1 MALFSKKESELTR
14 LLVFRFSAMGD
25 VAMTVPVIHSLASQN
40 SNIRITV
47 VTRKRFTPMYEWMP
61 ANVNVMGID
70 LDDYSGITG
79 LTKLYTELKKHNF
92 NAVADLHDV
101 IRTKYLRFCFR
112 LAGVKVGV
120 IDKGRHDKK
129 ALIGNSTSAKALPL
143 MTERYADVFRKLLNI
158 DFKVDYNGR
167 RAVMERFVLQS
178 SLSEI
183 RKFTGTKAE
192 GEKWVGIAP
201 FAAHA
206 QKVYP
211 LNKMRL
217 VANLL
222 LEKGYK
228 VFLFGAGKEESAELK
243 TWECDGIKS
252 TCGKL
257 NGLRD
262 ELLLMTQL
270 DLMISM
276 DSANMHMAAMVG
288 TKTLSIWGATHPKAG
303 FTAYGQG
310 TDNIIDIEMPCR
322 PCSIYGNKPCQFGDL
337 RCMNQI
343 EAKAIVDRVKEI
355 TAPAN

>member
-1 MALFSKKESELTR
+1 MFFSKKESELTR
-14 LLVFRFSAMGD
+14 LLVMRFSAMGD
-25 VAMTVPVIHSLASQN
+25 VAMTVPVIYSLASQN

-47 VTRKRFTPMYEWMP
+47 VTRKRFAPMFEWMP
-61 ANVNVMGID
+61 ANVSVIGIN
-70 LDDYSGITG
+70 LDDYKGLTG
-79 LTKLYTELKKHNF
+79 LTKLYSELKKNNF

-101 IRTKYLRFCFR
+101 LRTKYIRFCFR
-112 LAGVKVGV
+112 MSGVKVGV
-120 IDKGRHDKK
+120 IDKGRKDKK
-129 ALIGNSTSAKALPL
+129 SLIGHSMDAKALPL

-158 DFKVDYNGR
+158 KFDVDYNGH

-178 SLSEI
+178 SLVEI

-211 LNKMRL
+211 LDKMRH
-217 VANLL
+217 AAQLL

-228 VFLFGAGKEESAELK
+228 VFLFGAGKEESEELR

-310 TDNIIDIEMPCR
+310 TENIIDVELPCR

-343 EAKAIVDRVKEI
+343 ESKTIAERVHKI
-355 TAPAN
+355 MSNL

>member
-1 MALFSKKESELTR
+1 MGLFSKKESELTR
-14 LLVFRFSAMGD
+14 LLVMRFSAMGD

-40 SNIRITV
+40 RNIRITV
-47 VTRKRFTPMYEWMP
+47 VTRKRFTPMFEWMP
-61 ANVNVMGID
+61 ANVSVIGID
-70 LDDYSGITG
+70 LNAYNGITG
-79 LTKLYTELKKHNF
+79 LTKLYTELKKNNF

-101 IRTKYLRFCFR
+101 LRTKYIRTCFR
-112 LAGVKVGV
+112 LSGVKVGV
-120 IDKGRHDKK
+120 IDKGRKDKK
-129 ALIGNSTSAKALPL
+129 SLIGHGMDTNALPL
-143 MTERYADVFRKLLNI
+143 MTERYADVFRKLLKI
-158 DFKVDYNGR
+158 KFDVDYNGHK
-167 RAVMERFVLQS
+167 AVMERFVLQS
-178 SLSEI
+178 SLLDI
-183 RKFTGTKAE
+183 RKFTGTKAS

-211 LNKMRL
+211 LNKMRHT
-217 VANLL
+217 AQLL

-228 VFLFGAGKEESAELK
+228 VFLFGAGKEESEELK

-288 TKTLSIWGATHPKAG
+288 TDTLSIWGATHPKAG
-303 FTAYGQG
+303 FTPYAQG
-310 TDNIIDIEMPCR
+310 DENVVQVELPCR
-322 PCSIYGNKPCQFGDL
+322 PCSTYGNKPCQFGDM
-337 RCMNQI
+337 RCMTQI
-343 EAKAIVDRVKEI
+343 EPSRIVEKVCNILNK
-355 TAPAN
+355 